1 MKLIVV
7 MFVSMLVSAC
17 GGGGEDTVDDVPQ
30 TTASDNVVV
39 TPIPQIRPVPVNNGG
54 LNG

>member
-1 MKLIVV
+1 MKNIFVV
-7 MFVSMLVSAC
+7 SVLFLSAC
-17 GGGGEDTVDDVPQ
+17 GGGGGDTVDDVPQ

-39 TPIPQIRPVPVNNGG
+39 TPIPIMQPVPTNKGD